1 MPLIT
6 IIYINKYT
14 IRKFYFVD
22 NFCFNQCLLVII
34 MKSNYLCNVDVDVDV
49 DRLGM
54 FVMKDKIIYQLFLT
68 QS

>member
-6 IIYINKYT
+6 IIYIYINKYT

-34 MKSNYLCNVDVDVDV
+34 MKSNYLCNVDVD
-49 DRLGM
+49 RLGM
-54 FVMKDKIIYQLFLT
+54 FVMKDKIIYQLFST